1 MTAAREIADFDPES
15 KAGLSYVDQ
24 QFYKKIT
31 SINQQS
37 GTSYTAVLL
46 DQDKLIELSSTSAIT
61 FTVPP
66 NSSVAFPV
74 GASINILQTNTGQVT
89 VVGGS
94 GVTVNSANG
103 LKLRTQWSGASL
115 TKRSENVWI
124 MIGDSS

>member
-1 MTAAREIADFDPES
+1 MTTAREIADSNPEL
-15 KAGLSYVDQ
+15 KANISYVDQ

-46 DQDKLIELSSTSAIT
+46 DQDKLVELSNTNAIT

-66 NSSVAFPV
+66 NASVAFPI
-74 GASINILQTNTGQVT
+74 GASINILQTNIGQVT